1 MTKENCI
8 LVSIITVAYNSEKT
22 IKKTIESVL
31 NQNYTKIQYII
42 KDGKS
47 ADNTVKIAE
56 RYIDQFK
63 EKGIEYLIISDTDNG
78 IYDGMNTGIKYAKG
92 EIVGL
97 INSDDWY
104 ETDAVQKVVQCYQK
118 EKFDLFYADTRIVK
132 KDKTIIKHVR
142 LRNYITTRD
151 WSHPSTFIKRDIY
164 NKFQYKCESIYDDFD
179 LVLRIRKSNYKVV
192 ILNEVIANFGWG
204 GVSNEKNFKKAMQ
217 RARQRF
223 QIYLNN
229 GYSRLY
235 FFECYGHEF
244 FKYLL
249 S

>member
-1 MTKENCI
+1 MTQENSI

-31 NQNYTKIQYII
+31 NQSYTKIQYII

-47 ADNTVKIAE
+47 TDNTVKIAE
-56 RYIDQFK
+56 GYIPQFK
-63 EKGIEYLIISDTDNG
+63 EKGMDYRIISNSDNG
-78 IYDGMNTGIKYAKG
+78 IYDGMNTGIKYATG

-104 ETDAVQKVVQCYQK
+104 ELDAIKKVVQCYQN
-118 EKFDLFYADTRIVK
+118 ERFDLFYADTRIVK
-132 KDKTIIKHVR
+132 QNKTLIKHVR

-151 WSHPSTFIKRDIY
+151 WSHPSTFIKRELY

-179 LVLRIRKSNYKVV
+179 LVLRIRKNNYKVI
-192 ILNEVIANFGWG
+192 ILNEVIANFRLG
-204 GVSNEKNFKKAMQ
+204 GISNEKSFRKAMQ
-217 RARQRF
+217 RAKQRF

-229 GYSRLY
+229 GYSRFY